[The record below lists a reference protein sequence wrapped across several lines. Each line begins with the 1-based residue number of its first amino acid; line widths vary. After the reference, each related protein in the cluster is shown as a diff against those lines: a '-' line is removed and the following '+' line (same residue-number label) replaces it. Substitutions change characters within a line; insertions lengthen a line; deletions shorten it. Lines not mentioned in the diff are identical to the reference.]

1 MTKVDYG
8 IRYKPLLNTMSE
20 CGDMGLVKQFGSY
33 VIAMLA
39 DGLGHGEKAR
49 QAAMLAIDYV
59 NDNYSTHTQLKEIM
73 IDIHKLLIGTRG
85 AVAAIC
91 LLDLNNGDLKYIGIG
106 NISVRI
112 IGDTSRRLVPQ
123 DGVLGHS
130 IPTPREN
137 EVDFH
142 KSQVLIMYSD
152 GVKDHFEISNNLM
165 WSSLSAQQ
173 IADEIV
179 SKYEKANDDSS
190 CVVLQYF

>member
-1 MTKVDYG
+1 MAEIDYG
-8 IRYKPLLNTMSE
+8 IKYKPLLNTMSE
-20 CGDMGLVKQFGSY
+20 CGDVGLVKRFNGY
-33 VIAMLA
+33 VIAMLV

-49 QAAMLAIDYV
+49 QAAMLAIEYV
-59 NDNYSTHTQLKEIM
+59 DKNCTMNLKEIT
-73 IDIHKLLIGTRG
+73 INIHKLLVGTRG

-91 LLDLNNGDLKYIGIG
+91 LLDLNKGQLKYIGIG

-112 IGDTSRRLVPQ
+112 IGDTQRRLVSQ

-137 EVDFH
+137 ETDFH
-142 KSQVLIMYSD
+142 KKQVLIMYSD
-152 GVKDHFEISNNLM
+152 GVKDHFEIGDHLIRNNLP
-165 WSSLSAQQ
+165 AQQ

-179 SKYEKANDDSS
+179 SRYKKINDDSS